1 MIRSNLQPII
11 TYDRYF
17 FFFLSFSHS
26 QIYEIFAED
35 KSFDS
40 SHWIAAKFETRCN
53 RLPFLFDFAFSFFL
67 CPRLLAFDETTNE
80 LSESI
85 ETFRFYTSKWMPF
98 GVARWTKKKKKKDYR
113 LLGRIPAASFLAF
126 TYLNWMLECRF
137 SSIFYYPLS
146 FFFSPPASFYS
157 ATSLFNPLKRRKL
170 KAQIH
175 RSDN

>member
-11 TYDRYF
+11 TIDI

-98 GVARWTKKKKKKDYR
+98 GVARWTKKKKKKIIDCLAEY
-113 LLGRIPAASFLAF
+113 LLRAFSHLHIWTECWNVGSRQFFIILFLF
-126 TYLNWMLECRF
+126 F
-137 SSIFYYPLS
+137 FPSSIFLLRDIP
-146 FFFSPPASFYS
+146 F
-157 ATSLFNPLKRRKL
+157 
-170 KAQIH
+170 
-175 RSDN
+175 

>member
-11 TYDRYF
+11 TIDI

-98 GVARWTKKKKKKDYR
+98 GVARWTKKKKKKIIDCLAEY
-113 LLGRIPAASFLAF
+113 LLRAFSHLHIWTECWNVGSRQFFIILFL
-126 TYLNWMLECRF
+126 
-137 SSIFYYPLS
+137 
-146 FFFSPPASFYS
+146 FFLSPPASFYS

>member
-98 GVARWTKKKKKKDYR
+98 GVARWTKKKKKKIIDCLAEY
-113 LLGRIPAASFLAF
+113 LLRAFSHLHIWTECWNVGSRQFFIILFLF
-126 TYLNWMLECRF
+126 F
-137 SSIFYYPLS
+137 FPSSIFLLRDIP
-146 FFFSPPASFYS
+146 F
-157 ATSLFNPLKRRKL
+157 
-170 KAQIH
+170 
-175 RSDN
+175 

>member
-11 TYDRYF
+11 TIDI

-98 GVARWTKKKKKKDYR
+98 GVARWTKKKKKKR
-113 LLGRIPAASFLAF
+113 LSIAWPNTCCELSRIYISELNAGMSVLVNFL
-126 TYLNWMLECRF
+126 L
-137 SSIFYYPLS
+137 SS
-146 FFFSPPASFYS
+146 FFFFFPLQH
-157 ATSLFNPLKRRKL
+157 LFTPRHPFLIPWKEENWKHKFTEVIIR
-170 KAQIH
+170 
-175 RSDN
+175 